1 MWACRD
7 REAQPTS
14 WKRDQG
20 KRELPSTPFLFI
32 QSQPHY
38 PSHRLFALPVLYAFM
53 QAIPSAWNAIH
64 CLLPFHHSLL
74 FPMKSFRVQLKCHHL
89 SILKF
94 ALTPFHVGMVHCPFL
109 CLYFVYCMVSQLS
122 FGQLTKWILLNFRAN
137 VFLYAAVS
145 TVHLSHS
152 GIIFFYFGCASHP
165 VMSDILQYCGLYSPP
180 GLFCPWNSTGKEY
193 WSHFLLPGIF
203 PIQGSNPG
211 CLHCRQI
218 LYHLSHQGSPT
229 FWI

>member
-1 MWACRD
+1 M
-7 REAQPTS
+7 
-14 WKRDQG
+14 
-20 KRELPSTPFLFI
+20 PSTPFLLV

-152 GIIFFYFGCASHP
+152 GIIFFFFLDVLVTQSCLTFCNTVDCIAH
-165 VMSDILQYCGLYSPP
+165 QAYSVHEIQQVK
-180 GLFCPWNSTGKEY
+180 NTGAI
-193 WSHFLLPGIF
+193 SFS
-203 PIQGSNPG
+203 QGS
-211 CLHCRQI
+211 
-218 LYHLSHQGSPT
+218 SPSRDQT
-229 FWI
+229 QVACIAGRFFTI